1 MRKEQTTDTILLVRP
16 KEFRL
21 NEQTSTSNYFQK
33 ESSLNDQQI
42 AKNAQI
48 EFDNFVAMLREN
60 GVNALVLQ
68 DEGTYNTPDSI
79 FPNNCV
85 SFHGD
90 LGIIYPM
97 LAINRRRERKL
108 DYFRFLEGYNMHFK
122 NQVDYS
128 YFEEKD
134 LFLEGTG
141 CLILDRINKVAYCS
155 LSPRADREVVE
166 LFAKDLGYSYVLFR
180 ATQTVAGEFK
190 AIYHT
195 NVMMSVGNGFAVV
208 CMDSIRNVEEKRLL
222 EEALQQYSTEVIAI
236 SEEQMNRFCGN
247 ILQIHNKKGEPLIA
261 MSTQA
266 FEAFTSEQI
275 ERLNQYGKLIHSPL
289 DGIERSGGGSARCM
303 MAEVFHGAG

>member
-1 MRKEQTTDTILLVRP
+1 MLEFTLTTRMRKKQTTDTILLVRP
-16 KEFRL
+16 KEFML
-21 NEQTSTSNYFQK
+21 NDQTSTSNYFQK
-33 ESSLNDQQI
+33 ESSLNDLQI
-42 AKNAQI
+42 ARNAQI
-48 EFDNFVAMLREN
+48 EFDNFVEMLREN

-68 DEGTYNTPDSI
+68 DEGAYNTPDSI

-85 SFHGD
+85 SFHQDVGV
-90 LGIIYPM
+90 IYPM
-97 LAINRRRERKL
+97 LAVNRRRERKL
-108 DYFRFLEGYNMHFK
+108 DYFRFLAEYNIHFK

-128 YFEEKD
+128 YFEVKG

-166 LFAKDLGYSYVLFR
+166 LFAKDLGYSFVLFR
-180 ATQTVAGEFK
+180 ATQTVDGEFK

-195 NVMMSVGNGFAVV
+195 NVMMSVGQGFAVV
-208 CMDSIRNVEEKRLL
+208 CMDSIRNSEEKILL
-222 EEALQQYSTEVIAI
+222 EETLLQYNTEVIAI

-247 ILQIHNKKGEPLIA
+247 ILQIHNSKGEPLIA

-266 FEAFTSEQI
+266 FKAFTKEQV

-289 DGIERSGGGSARCM
+289 DGIERSGGGSA
-303 MAEVFHGAG
+303 